1 MSIYKVMCRKEK
13 YSISLTVCVLSE
25 QEIFTSKNTS
35 NHMRLSYWFFSSL
48 SPLIEKAHKRM
59 NKMNNKMYPFR
70 KVKTKN

>member
-1 MSIYKVMCRKEK
+1 
-13 YSISLTVCVLSE
+13 
-25 QEIFTSKNTS
+25 
-35 NHMRLSYWFFSSL
+35 MRLSYWFFSSL